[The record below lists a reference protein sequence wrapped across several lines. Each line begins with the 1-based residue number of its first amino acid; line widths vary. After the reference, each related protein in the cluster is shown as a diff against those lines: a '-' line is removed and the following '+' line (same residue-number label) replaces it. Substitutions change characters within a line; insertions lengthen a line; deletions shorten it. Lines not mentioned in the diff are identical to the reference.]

1 MLFGNLRQ
9 HITSPCRIILNG
21 RVSWLK
27 TRYDGRFDWYE
38 VVEVRADLT
47 DDDELCITVV
57 LAEVANVGEP
67 AFEFNAIH
75 QSALRTTNINNNIRA
90 VDNTVE

>member
-47 DDDELCITVV
+47 DDDKLCITVV

-67 AFEFNAIH
+67 AFEFNTIH
-75 QSALRTTNINNNIRA
+75 QSALRTTINNNIRA